1 MPQLFGMYHTDKF
14 GVQSVSKNA
23 DILNSIE
30 EIKNAKTLIIVVAN
44 SNDCFKCNLPLS
56 KVLSDQ
62 RFDSIGKFIISDE
75 YVTVKS
81 LYVNLRLKPNYL
93 VDPGMLDSLSDYPR
107 SYLILKQNNTYS
119 RFELDSLDD
128 FFSAITKVNETSY
141 CNYNVQFVDTVL
153 SSSYLHR
160 AIYKQGMVIF
170 DHKSQIWASVIG
182 NRIHYNESK
191 QLDSTIVYS
200 LPSRADQRSH
210 DLFKNYS
217 EMQEFSKTT
226 NVPILRVNG
235 IFFKD
240 NLLCVSFLLNRYYR
254 EKSDPNKVIVYT
266 SYFVGTLE
274 IKDSLDIL
282 NSFDLNRYNNF
293 FFADLVQI
301 EAQKYPIRIFST
313 IDIISHNEL
322 VLKVNKADDEKRTTE
337 FYGSVKVKLD
347 YNLSQLIPVS
357 LTKEDDMVDYISEES
372 IFNNCRFRIRKEMTD
387 RNKNIGTLSI
397 TTEQ

>member
-1 MPQLFGMYHTDKF
+1 
-14 GVQSVSKNA
+14 
-23 DILNSIE
+23 
-30 EIKNAKTLIIVVAN
+30 
-44 SNDCFKCNLPLS
+44 
-56 KVLSDQ
+56 
-62 RFDSIGKFIISDE
+62 
-75 YVTVKS
+75 
-81 LYVNLRLKPNYL
+81 L